1 LTSPATG
8 QESSGVRGREPPGPA
23 TGQESSG
30 VRGREPPGAIDDLDA
45 RLIAELR
52 AHPRLGLLEISRRLG
67 VARGT
72 VQARLAKL
80 EKRGVVTGFGPE
92 IDPAELGHSIQAF
105 VMLELTQGRLAEA
118 VTALEETPEVLEVDA
133 VSGPQDLVCRIA
145 ARDTEHLQAIVNSLL
160 ASDAIRRST
169 SYVVLSRP
177 IRPRVQPLVNAV
189 GGVPTGFLPNS

>member
-1 LTSPATG
+1 LTSQETTG
-8 QESSGVRGREPPGPA
+8 RA
-23 TGQESSG
+23 SSG
-30 VRGREPPGAIDDLDA
+30 VRGREPPGAIDHLDA

-80 EKRGVVTGFGPE
+80 EKRGVVVGYGPE

-118 VTALEETPEVLEVDA
+118 IAALEATPEVLEVDA
-133 VSGPQDLVCRIA
+133 VSGPQDLVCRVA
-145 ARDTEHLQAIVNSLL
+145 ARDTEHLQEIVNSVL

-177 IRPRVQPLVNAV
+177 IPARVQPLVDAV
-189 GGVPTGFLPNS
+189 GGS

>member
-1 LTSPATG
+1 LTSP
-8 QESSGVRGREPPGPA
+8 
-23 TGQESSG
+23 
-30 VRGREPPGAIDDLDA
+30 IDELDA

-52 AHPRLGLLEISRRLG
+52 AHPRLGLLEVSRRLG

-80 EKRGVVTGFGPE
+80 EQRGVVVGYGPE
-92 IDPAELGHSIQAF
+92 IDPAQIGHSIQAF

-118 VTALEETPEVLEVDA
+118 VRALEATPEVLEVDA
-133 VSGPQDLVCRIA
+133 VSGPQDLICRVA

-160 ASDAIRRST
+160 AADAVRRST

-177 IRPRVQPLVNAV
+177 IRPRVQPLVDRV
-189 GGVPTGFLPNS
+189 GAAPRGFDKRT